1 MATVTAAKWG
11 TSGYN
16 GSVSFANTR
25 GQTTGNYALVN
36 NDTSSNRVM
45 TSFFYS
51 AGSKG
56 STWDLRRAF
65 YAFNVS
71 SYASGYTISNLRFY
85 YVPTATGSGTCKV
98 AIVKSTAQGNA
109 NTNLTNSDYDSFDDG
124 VDYADNDGTDIWTD
138 GTSLSYFDLN
148 ATAVSAFT
156 SSYLKLCI
164 LEYSHDYNNMSPLS
178 NTDISSFINA
188 SSTVPYLSFTATP
201 TGWSDGDINGTTSP
215 EEKINAKAYA
225 DITYI
230 NNIPFTP

>member
-1 MATVTAAKWG
+1 MATITASKWG

-25 GQTTGNYALVN
+25 GQSTGNYALVN
-36 NDTSSNRVM
+36 NDTSSNRIM

-65 YAFNVS
+65 YAFDVS
-71 SYASGYTISNLRFY
+71 SYASGYTISNLKFY
-85 YVPTATGSGTCKV
+85 YVPTASGNGTCKV

-109 NTNLTNSDYDSFDDG
+109 DTNLTNSDYDSFDDG

-148 ATAVSAFT
+148 ATAISAFT
-156 SSYLKLCI
+156 SSYLKLCV
-164 LEYSHDYNNMSPLS
+164 LEYSHDYQNLSPLS
-178 NTDISSFINA
+178 NTNISSYINA

-201 TGWSDGDINGTTSP
+201 TGYGNDVLGVSSS
-215 EEKINAKAYA
+215 
-225 DITYI
+225 
-230 NNIPFTP
+230 NIDSILAVSSANISKVIGV

>member
-1 MATVTAAKWG
+1 MATVTASKWG

-65 YAFNVS
+65 YAFDVS
-71 SYASGYTISNLRFY
+71 AYASGYTISNLKFY
-85 YVPTATGSGTCKV
+85 YVPTATAQGTCRV

-109 NTNLTNSDYDSFDDG
+109 DTNLTNSDYDSFDDG
-124 VDYADNDGTDIWTD
+124 VDYAANDGTDIWTD

-164 LEYSHDYNNMSPLS
+164 LEYSHDYQNLSPLS
-178 NTDISSFINA
+178 NTNISSFLNA

-201 TGWSDGDINGTTSP
+201 TGYGNDVLVVESANIGSVLTVLS
-215 EEKINAKAYA
+215 A
-225 DITYI
+225 DISKVI
-230 NNIPFTP
+230 GV